1 MSAPYILPPAVDAAR
16 GTPPAVPS
24 GEVWLFDGAKSWS
37 DPHYAIKIANANP
50 GQQYNFVGTSME
62 NKADWVAYNLPA
74 GVVLTLLTN
83 PTTPPAG
90 QPFSFAGAG
99 VCVDL
104 FGNGQTQTVDLAKVS
119 AVNCLS
125 AFIWRTPDLA
135 TGVFQLFDAK
145 FAIDQEPSSS
155 TTGPR
160 NTFFLSEWGMNTT
173 QTLVGWAISDASD
186 AIWFAGLNAAS
197 VVLYDGG
204 NGDGAMTGAFSGWFE
219 QTWEVLQTQNFTNRA
234 ASWSWSLLTPVS
246 SSVDPVTLN
255 VPASATSMTS
265 LTQQSTGVNS
275 GGATVQ
281 QQTNFQINNSQTL
294 TTTTTYT
301 VATANEISET
311 MSFGFE
317 AGIPG
322 DKTTQSFSIGIKF
335 TETDTKSTSTTNTTT
350 QTYSISET
358 LTVTVPPN
366 HTWTADWTIQLGQV
380 PATSF
385 KTTGHYYYD
394 RPIPGSVYDEAMTA
408 TLGLGKPIYRLDATV
423 TGVVKGSL
431 AAQSTTNVATK
442 PIGAA

>member
-1 MSAPYILPPAVDAAR
+1 MSTPYIIPPMVDASH
-16 GTPPAVPS
+16 GTPPTVPP

-37 DPHYAIKIANANP
+37 DPHYAIRIEDSNP
-50 GQQYNFVGTSME
+50 GQQYSFVGTSIE

-90 QPFSFAGAG
+90 LPYSFAGAG

-125 AFIWRTPDLA
+125 AYIWRTPDLA

-145 FAIDQEPSSS
+145 FALDQEPSSS

-160 NTFFLSEWGMNTT
+160 NTFFLSEWGMNTS
-173 QTLVGWAISDASD
+173 QTLVSWAISDASD
-186 AIWFAGLNAAS
+186 AIYFGGLNAAS

-204 NGDGAMTGAFSGWFE
+204 NGDGAQTGAYSGWFE

-234 ASWSWSLLTPVS
+234 ASWSWSLLAPVS
-246 SSVDPVTLN
+246 SSVDPVTIN
-255 VPASATSMTS
+255 IPASATSMTS
-265 LTQQSTGVNS
+265 LTQQSTGSNV

-281 QQTNFQINNSQTL
+281 QQSNFRVDNSQTL

-311 MSFGFE
+311 TSFGFE
-317 AGIPG
+317 EGIPG
-322 DKTTQSFSIGIKF
+322 DKATQTFSIGIKF
-335 TETDTKSTSTTNTTT
+335 TETDTASTSQTKTTT
-350 QTYSISET
+350 QTFSITET
-358 LTVTVPPN
+358 LTVTVPPDN
-366 HTWTADWTIQLGQV
+366 TWTADWIIQLGQI

-385 KTTGHYYYD
+385 KTTGHYYYTS
-394 RPIPGSVYDEAMTA
+394 PIPGSVYDAAMTA
-408 TLGLGKPIYRLDATV
+408 TLGLGKPVYKLDATV
-423 TGVVKGSL
+423 TGVVQGSL
-431 AAQSTTNVATK
+431 AALSTTNVKTT
-442 PIGAA
+442 PIAAA